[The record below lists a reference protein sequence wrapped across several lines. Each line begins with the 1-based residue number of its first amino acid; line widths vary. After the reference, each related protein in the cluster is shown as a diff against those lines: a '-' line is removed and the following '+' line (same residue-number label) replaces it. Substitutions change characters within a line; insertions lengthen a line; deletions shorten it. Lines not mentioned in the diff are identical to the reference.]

1 MAVSFPVIGSTA
13 RRHVLLVDD
22 FEDALEVWT
31 MFFEA
36 SGYTVTTAGTAAS
49 ALERAAMPSLDAVVL
64 DLQLPDA
71 SGLDVGRRLRAT
83 RDGLALVALTGRAL
97 TTDATTELEAVFDA
111 VLIKPCAPTDL
122 LLAIER
128 TIATAQ
134 SEANDR

>member
-1 MAVSFPVIGSTA
+1 
-13 RRHVLLVDD
+13 
-22 FEDALEVWT
+22 
-31 MFFEA
+31 
-36 SGYTVTTAGTAAS
+36 
-49 ALERAAMPSLDAVVL
+49 L

-97 TTDATTELEAVFDA
+97 TTDATTELEAIFDA

-134 SEANDR
+134 FEANAR